1 MGVKMS
7 EEKISADVSLN
18 HEVPSFL
25 CVGFSG
31 RKTAD
36 TSRPTVLGQVA
47 DLSLRTVACPAIVV
61 KYPPTDT
68 PSKTFCLFAADVP
81 RCWTAFQM
89 LLHLIKPED
98 TLACVHLQDSA
109 PEAAQQANALKAK
122 RRAARLGPSTRAE
135 ERAPR
140 RAPRTPLRASRRAPR
155 S

>member
-47 DLSLRTVACPAIVV
+47 DLSQLNCFNFQNI
-61 KYPPTDT
+61 
-68 PSKTFCLFAADVP
+68 LF
-81 RCWTAFQM
+81 
-89 LLHLIKPED
+89 HKI
-98 TLACVHLQDSA
+98 
-109 PEAAQQANALKAK
+109 
-122 RRAARLGPSTRAE
+122 
-135 ERAPR
+135 
-140 RAPRTPLRASRRAPR
+140 
-155 S
+155 